1 MNELLHDDSADDAVI
16 ARLRAALDEVTDGV
30 SEGAVPAA
38 HRTGLSAGRW
48 FAIAAAAILVVGA
61 ATAVA
66 VNRRNAPETAST
78 PTDAATTLPASTTTA
93 TDPTPIRT
101 VTPWYTLA
109 SQDLVPGEIETLPNQ
124 LTGETS
130 SAWALGG
137 DPASGLFML
146 RSGPASPDMAPADT
160 SLADYQMIGDQA
172 VAVSSYGIDAQQQAD
187 LLAQVQPGPGSPWLP
202 WRLPV
207 DGWVLLGMGTG
218 DDDPTLAQAYSSDS
232 GEVTITVGPLA
243 NQFLTLAT
251 TGGIEP
257 VTVAGETGWKATN
270 ADGAYVLW
278 PAGDYIQ
285 WASLA
290 IPAAFADRVDG
301 LIAAVVEVDP
311 TQPTVETVPAPETV
325 GSGVQ
330 DIVSIGGVSLPLYE
344 PDAADPAVGATPP
357 TLDLVGGDGQPSS
370 LLAGETGPAL
380 VVFVAEWCPH
390 CESVVP
396 LLQSAMAHGTI
407 PGDEEV
413 VLVVTASERDQALSW
428 LAGQQ
433 WAGRVLIDT
442 QEGERAAGQAANAF
456 GATGWP
462 FWVAVGADGTVTNRA
477 AGTLDDTALQA
488 LVAASTTPTT

>member
-1 MNELLHDDSADDAVI
+1 MNELLDDRAADDAVI
-16 ARLRAALDEVTDGV
+16 ARLRSALDEVTA
-30 SEGAVPAA
+30 GAGEVAGPPAP
-38 HRTGLSAGRW
+38 RTGLSAGRW
-48 FAIAAAAILVVGA
+48 FAIAAATILVVGA
-61 ATAVA
+61 ATAV
-66 VNRRNAPETAST
+66 VINRSNAPETASS
-78 PTDAATTLPASTTTA
+78 PTEAATTLPAPTTTV
-93 TDPTPIRT
+93 TEPTLIRV

-124 LTGETS
+124 LTDETS
-130 SAWALGG
+130 SAWALDG
-137 DPASGLFML
+137 DPANGLFIL

-187 LLAQVQPGPGSPWLP
+187 LLAQVLPGSGLP
-202 WRLPV
+202 WVLPV
-207 DGWVLLGMGTG
+207 DGWVLLGIGTG
-218 DDDPTLAQAYSSDS
+218 GDDPTLAQAHSSDS
-232 GEVTITVGPLA
+232 GAVTIAVGPLA

-251 TGGIEP
+251 IGGIEP
-257 VTVAGETGWKATN
+257 VTVAGTAGWKATN
-270 ADGAYVLW
+270 ADGVYVLW
-278 PAGDYIQ
+278 PAGDSSQ

-290 IPAAFADRVDG
+290 IPAAFTDRVDG
-301 LIAAVVEVDP
+301 LIAAVAEVDP
-311 TQPTVETVPAPETV
+311 TQPAVETVPAPETV